1 MEGLRFIIALLILSG
16 VIIFHELGHFLF
28 AKLSHVRVNEFAFGM
43 GPRILSFKKG
53 DTVYAWRLFPIGGM
67 CAMQGEDEEDNTE
80 GSFQR
85 AKVWQRI
92 LIVAGGPLF
101 NFLLALVISFI
112 VIFSIGADPCRI
124 TSVDQVSAAAKA
136 GLKEGDIIT
145 SFNGGGVSNSREL
158 YMYLMLDGIP
168 SDKIELSY
176 IRDGKNYSISYMPD
190 YTEKYLIGI
199 NYSTSSEGKMVISA
213 VSSGSPAEGAG
224 LQIGDIITSINGQSI
239 NNSNEYTNYISEN
252 PLDGSEVTITYLRD
266 NTETTVNIIPKST
279 MQAQGG
285 FSFSMAR
292 EKMTILESIKYG
304 FGELK
309 YWINTTIKSIASLFT
324 GRFKVTDLSGPVG
337 VVSTIGSAYE
347 NAAVS
352 GGAFE
357 VIMTMLNMVI
367 LLSANLGVMNL
378 LPLPALDGGRLIF
391 LFVEAIRRKPC
402 NQRIEG
408 FVHFVGI
415 VALFSLAIFI
425 AVNDVIKLL

>member
-1 MEGLRFIIALLILSG
+1 MRFIIALLILSG
-16 VIIFHELGHFLF
+16 VIIFHELGHFIF
-28 AKLSHVRVNEFAFGM
+28 AKLSHVKVNEFAFGM
-43 GPRILSFKKG
+43 GPRLLSFQKG
-53 DTVYAWRLFPIGGM
+53 DTVYAWRIFPIGGM
-67 CAMQGEDEEDNTE
+67 CAMQGEDEDDSSE
-80 GSFQR
+80 GSFQS
-85 AKVWQRI
+85 AKVWQKI

-101 NFLLALVISFI
+101 NFLMAFIVSLI
-112 VIFSIGADPCRI
+112 VIFSIGADPCRV
-124 TSVDQVSAAAKA
+124 TAVDQSSAAAKA
-136 GLKEGDIIT
+136 GLEEGDMIT

-168 SDKIELSY
+168 TDEVDLSY
-176 IRDGKNYSISYMPD
+176 VRDGKSYSISYLPD

-199 NYSTSSEGKMVISA
+199 NYSTSSEDGMEISS
-213 VSSGSPAEGAG
+213 VSSDSPAERSG
-224 LQIGDIITSINGQSI
+224 LQVGDIITAINGQTV
-239 NNSNEYTNYISEN
+239 NNSNEYSDYISEH
-252 PLDGSEVTITYLRD
+252 PLDGSEVAITYLRG
-266 NTETTVNIIPKST
+266 NTETTVNIKPEST
-279 MQAQGG
+279 KQAQGG
-285 FSFSMAR
+285 FSFNMAR
-292 EKMTILESIKYG
+292 EKMGILESVKYG

-337 VVSTIGSAYE
+337 VVSTIGTAYE
-347 NAAVS
+347 QAAVS

-357 VIMTMLNMVI
+357 VLMTMLNMVI

-408 FVHFVGI
+408 IVHLVGI
-415 VALFSLAIFI
+415 AALFSLAIFI